1 MGTERAVPSA
11 EWELC
16 MIETVDGIASV
27 VERLN
32 ERVRQLEQRVATLE
46 GLTTAG
52 SAAPSVEATAEKHE
66 GQSGAAA
73 PVVVISAQQRS
84 APAAT
89 WKGTPAAE
97 TPSGVITVLGKAV
110 LGIAGAYLLRAM
122 AESGSVPKMAVLI
135 VAIAYACLWMVW
147 AVRARTSS
155 RFASVTYAVTSAM
168 ILAPLLWESTVR
180 FQTLSPTFTAVVLV
194 GYVVLTL
201 LLAARHDLELI
212 TWVATMASVA
222 TAVALLF
229 ATHDLVPL
237 TTALLAIAL
246 ASEAAGCVGHRL
258 TQRVLPALAV
268 DFAIWQLVDV
278 MTSGRVVPEGY
289 RVASAGVLV
298 ALCLVLLAVY
308 GGSIGV
314 RGFARRQAIT
324 YFDVGQG
331 VLAFGLGTFGV
342 LRATQ
347 WGMAPALGVL
357 FLALAAVCY
366 WGALSRFVDESHT
379 RNRRV
384 SATWA
389 AALLVAGSWLLLP
402 ASLLV
407 PFLCVAA
414 VVAAFLYSNTAKF
427 SLGLHASVYL
437 AAATAVSSVPGYVMN
452 ALAGNVPAA
461 PGWSIWVVA
470 AAAGMSYVVGARHV
484 EERTRRRVLWVVP
497 ALLVGFAVAAV
508 AVSAIVGLAGGS
520 GGLVASRLSV
530 VRTIVDCAVA
540 VALAFAGARW
550 KRVELGW
557 VAYAAVGFGTLK
569 LLFEDLRFGNAAS
582 LVVSLLFYG
591 GVLIL
596 LPRMMQ
602 RGRADKYV

>member
-1 MGTERAVPSA
+1 
-11 EWELC
+11 

-27 VERLN
+27 VERLT
-32 ERVRQLEQRVATLE
+32 ERVRELEQRVATLE
-46 GLTTAG
+46 GMATAA
-52 SAAPSVEATAEKHE
+52 STAQSVEETVEVRE
-66 GQSGAAA
+66 GQSSAVT
-73 PVVVISAQQRS
+73 PVVAISAQQRS

-89 WKGTPAAE
+89 WKGTPSAE

-122 AESGSVPKMAVLI
+122 AESGSVPKVPVLLL
-135 VAIAYACLWMVW
+135 AIAYAAGWMVW
-147 AVRARTSS
+147 AVRARASS
-155 RFASVTYAVTSAM
+155 RFASVTYAVTSGM
-168 ILAPLLWESTVR
+168 ILAPLVWESTVR
-180 FQTLSPTFTAVVLV
+180 FQTLSPAFTAVVLA
-194 GYVVLTL
+194 GYLVLTL
-201 LLAARHDLELI
+201 ALAAVHDLELV
-212 TWVATMASVA
+212 TWVATAASVM
-222 TAVALLF
+222 TAVGLLF

-246 ASEAAGCVGHRL
+246 ASEVSGCIGHRL

-278 MTSGRVVPEGY
+278 MTSGRVMPEGY
-289 RVASAGVLV
+289 RASSASTLTM
-298 ALCLVLLAVY
+298 LCLGLLAVY

-314 RGFARRQAIT
+314 RGFLRRQVTT
-324 YFDVGQG
+324 YFDIGQG
-331 VLAFGLGTFGV
+331 VVAFGLGTFGA

-347 WGMAPALGVL
+347 GRIAPALGVL
-357 FLALAAVCY
+357 FLVLAAVCY
-366 WGALSRFVDESHT
+366 WGALSRFVDEPYA

-389 AALLVAGSWLLLP
+389 AGLLVAGSLLLFP
-402 ASLLV
+402 ASMQLV
-407 PFLCVAA
+407 FLCIAA
-414 VVAAFLYSNTAKF
+414 VVAAFLYSNTGKF

-437 AAATAVSSVPGYVMN
+437 VVATAVSSVPGYVMN
-452 ALAGNVPAA
+452 ALAGNVPAV
-461 PGWSIWVVA
+461 PGWSIWAVA
-470 AAAGMSYVVGARHV
+470 VAAGMSYIVGARHV
-484 EERTRRRVLWVVP
+484 EERIRRRVLWVVP

-508 AVSAIVGLAGGS
+508 AVSAIVGVAGGI

-540 VALAFAGARW
+540 LALAFAGARW

-569 LLFEDLRFGNAAS
+569 LLFEDLRFGNPAS

-602 RGRADKYV
+602 RGRKEAAEA

>member
-1 MGTERAVPSA
+1 
-11 EWELC
+11 
-16 MIETVDGIASV
+16 MIETVEDVASV
-27 VERLN
+27 VARLS
-32 ERVRQLEQRVATLE
+32 ERVQGLEQRLARLE
-46 GLTTAG
+46 GR
-52 SAAPSVEATAEKHE
+52 SAQVSSPEAAVVNVEAQVEP
-66 GQSGAAA
+66 AAA
-73 PVVVISAQQRS
+73 SEPELLIPPLLRKMPPKERTGVSAE
-84 APAAT
+84 A
-89 WKGTPAAE
+89 TPA
-97 TPSGVITVLGKAV
+97 GVITVLGKSV
-110 LGIAGAYLLRAM
+110 LGIAGAYLLRAV
-122 AESGSVPKMAVLI
+122 AESGSVPRVAVLLL
-135 VAIAYACLWMVW
+135 AIAYACLWMVW
-147 AVRARTSS
+147 AVRARTTS

-180 FQTLSPTFTAVVLV
+180 FQTLSPGFTAVVLV
-194 GYVVLTL
+194 GYVALTL
-201 LLAARHDLELI
+201 ALAARHDLELI
-212 TWVATMASVA
+212 TWVATVASVV

-237 TTALLAIAL
+237 TTALLAIAM
-246 ASEAAGCVGHRL
+246 ASEVSGCVGHRL

-278 MTSGRVVPEGY
+278 MTSGGVLPEGY
-289 RVASAGVLV
+289 RATGTGVLV
-298 ALCLVLLAVY
+298 ALCLGLLAVY
-308 GGSIGV
+308 GVSIGV
-314 RGFARRQAIT
+314 RGFARREAIP
-324 YFDVGQG
+324 YFDMGQG
-331 VLAFGLGTFGV
+331 VLCFGLGAFGV

-347 WGMAPALGVL
+347 WAMAPVLGVL

-366 WGALSRFVDESHT
+366 WGTLSRFVDESLG

-389 AALLVAGSWLLLP
+389 AALLMAGSWLLFP

-407 PFLCVAA
+407 PFLCLAA
-414 VVAAFLYSNTAKF
+414 VVAAFLYSNTGKF

-437 AAATAVSSVPGYVMN
+437 AAATAVSSVPGYVIGAM
-452 ALAGNVPAA
+452 AGSVPGA
-461 PGWSIWVVA
+461 PGWNLWVVA
-470 AAAGMSYVVGARHV
+470 VAAGVSYVVGARHA
-484 EERTRRRVLWVVP
+484 EERIRRRVLWVVP
-497 ALLVGFAVAAV
+497 ALLAGFAVAGV

-520 GGLVASRLSV
+520 AGVVASRLSV
-530 VRTIVDCAVA
+530 VRTIVDCAMA

-602 RGRADKYV
+602 RGRKQEA